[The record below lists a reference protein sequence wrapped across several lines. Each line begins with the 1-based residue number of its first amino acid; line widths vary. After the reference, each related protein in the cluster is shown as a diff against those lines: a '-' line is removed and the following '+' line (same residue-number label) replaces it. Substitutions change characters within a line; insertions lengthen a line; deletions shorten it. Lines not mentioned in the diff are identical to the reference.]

1 MKKVLATLLAAVLL
15 LSCCSALA
23 EYDTHISFTLNGTH
37 TNSNMDYN
45 HDAMYDYI
53 AGMFNFDYEI
63 YPVSKDAQSEKIRFW
78 INGSTMPDTVTWRD
92 FKYQEYVTYAEQGQ
106 IAALPDGWETKYP
119 DLYDMMHSSMS
130 DEAFRKFYIDGAC
143 YGIAHARN
151 YRFNKVGTLV
161 DHLSVYYRKDWA
173 KELGFDFGDV
183 IKISDLKAYLR
194 ACIDNDMAKN
204 GNTIGLT
211 DEPGY
216 LARFWMLFAD
226 HPYDKFHKTDDG
238 YAWGFTDPTVLEAL
252 KVANEWYA
260 EGLIDKDF
268 YLYKS
273 ENSISNFTSGI
284 AAAFYHNCAVSSY
297 LGYATTFENSTGLK
311 CDDCIAIA
319 TIATDDGVTRAE
331 ETDNWWSVTMF
342 NPDIDPEKLDRLLSL
357 MNWACTEEGEIT
369 IMLGLRGEIWDY
381 DENHNVKMLTE
392 PDEKGNY
399 ANTQDIYPSYSVFR
413 TQGVNADDFG
423 FINPSN
429 DRKFVDPILR
439 AYAVRDTG
447 HINYMDVNY
456 TFFSSDSKANFS
468 VNLSDEIAKLIMGKA
483 EDLEANWKACIEENK
498 PLWQP
503 LVDDLN
509 AAFVNK

>member
-1 MKKVLATLLAAVLL
+1 MKRLFSVALVLIML

-53 AGMFNFDYEI
+53 AGMFNFDYDV
-63 YPVSKDAQSEKIRFW
+63 YPVSKDAQSQKIRSW
-78 INGSTMPDTVTWRD
+78 IQGETMPDTVTWRD
-92 FKYQEYVTYAEQGQ
+92 FKYQEYVEYAENGL

-119 DLYDMMHSSMS
+119 DLYDMMKSSMS
-130 DEAFRKFYIDGAC
+130 AEALEKFYIDGTC
-143 YGIAHARN
+143 CGIAHARN
-151 YRFNKVGTLV
+151 YRFNKVSTLV

-204 GNTIGLT
+204 GNTLGLT
-211 DEPGY
+211 NEPGY
-216 LARFWMLFAD
+216 IARFWMLFAD
-226 HPYDKFHKTDDG
+226 HPYDKFYKADDG
-238 YAWGFTDPTVLEAL
+238 YVWGFTDPSVLEAL

-260 EGLIDKDF
+260 EGLIDRDF
-268 YLYKS
+268 YLYQS
-273 ENSISNFTSGI
+273 EDAISKFTSGV

-297 LGYATTFENSTGLK
+297 LGYATTFENNTGLK

-342 NPDIDPEKLDRLLSL
+342 NPNIEPEKLDRLLSM

-369 IMLGLRGEIWDY
+369 IMLGLRGEIWDF

-399 ANTQDIYPSYSVFR
+399 ANTQDIYPSYAVFR

-468 VNLSDEIAKLIMGKA
+468 VELKDEIAKLIMGKA

-509 AAFVNK
+509 AAFVK